1 VIIYSG
7 GPFWV
12 QVLVAIGATA
22 IFVVLAWRYYK
33 HFWRR

>member
-1 VIIYSG
+1 MIIYSG

-12 QVLVAIGATA
+12 RVLVAIVALA